1 MYLPFASSG
10 MPFKLWVLEG
20 VATLQKKQ
28 QDSGQPSRLKWTGLP
43 PALTAARRPARGEG
57 DKTANPPKC
66 LIAFFLIFFFFQN
79 VESYEDKVI
88 SNALT
93 AKGTNQTACVCFLY
107 LCYLDLAYSQPE
119 NPTKTPWID
128 RQIPHQY
135 STIYNSPRYSFHLV
149 PG

>member
-1 MYLPFASSG
+1 MGIGRCGHTPEKTAGQRATVKTEMNGFA
-10 MPFKLWVLEG
+10 P
-20 VATLQKKQ
+20 
-28 QDSGQPSRLKWTGLP
+28 GLDC
-43 PALTAARRPARGEG
+43 RRPARGGG

-88 SNALT
+88 SNVLT
-93 AKGTNQTACVCFLY
+93 AKGTNQTACVWFLY